1 MMTGF
6 ETGQDV
12 GVRATIFRGPFPDE
26 SMVSIVTPSGQI
38 TGFVSNSHIDQT
50 DENNSYVR
58 AVIQSIE
65 GDEITILLAG
75 SFFTTAGLATLPTGW
90 ARENLALAEV

>member
-1 MMTGF
+1 MTRF
-6 ETGQDV
+6 EPGQDI
-12 GVRATIFRGPFPDE
+12 GVRATIIGGPFPDE
-26 SMVSIVTPSGQI
+26 SMVNIATPSGPI

-50 DENNSYVR
+50 DKNNGYVR

-90 ARENLALAEV
+90 ASENFALADS

>member
-1 MMTGF
+1 MTGF
-6 ETGQDV
+6 EPGQDV
-12 GVRATIFRGPFPDE
+12 GVRATIFGGPFPDE
-26 SMVSIVTPSGQI
+26 SMVSIVIPSGPI
-38 TGFVSNSHIDQT
+38 TGFVRNSYIDQT

-75 SFFTTAGLATLPTGW
+75 SFFTTTGLATLPRDW
-90 ARENLALAEV
+90 ASENLALAEG

>member
-1 MMTGF
+1 MIRF
-6 ETGQDV
+6 KPGQDV
-12 GVRATIFRGPFPDE
+12 GVRATIFSGPFPNE
-26 SMVSIVTPSGQI
+26 SMVSIITPSGPI

-50 DENNSYVR
+50 DKNNSYVR
-58 AVIQSIE
+58 AIIQTIE

-90 ARENLALAEV
+90 ASENLALAEG

>member
-1 MMTGF
+1 MTGF
-6 ETGQDV
+6 EPGQDV
-12 GVRATIFRGPFPDE
+12 GVRATIFGGPFPDE

-38 TGFVSNSHIDQT
+38 TGFVSNVHIDQT
-50 DENNSYVR
+50 DENNGYVR

-75 SFFTTAGLATLPTGW
+75 SFFTMAGLATLPTSW
-90 ARENLALAEV
+90 ASENLALAEG